1 MIHKLQFRLFLAFAV
16 VIMVAVGAVYFFVGQ
31 MAGGEVQRFGERN
44 EQARSSRIEFQL
56 ATYYVDNGG
65 WTGIQSYVVQW
76 GDLYG
81 DRIIV
86 TDGAG
91 LVVADSEEKLFG
103 KTFTPAF
110 PGRALLIT
118 GQQSPAGFVFI
129 TPDATSVPP
138 PRPGNLPNPPG
149 DFPSPLSLFQ
159 AINGFLLLGVLLS
172 IGIALLFTFFLSNR
186 ISAPVKT
193 LALAATRLGKGDLT
207 QRVAIKDK
215 GEIGELAE
223 SFNAMAG
230 ELERSDK
237 VQRNMIADIAHELRT
252 PLTNIRGYL
261 EAISDGVVRPDAPT
275 ITSLNEEAALLSR
288 LVNDLQE
295 LTLAESGA
303 LKFDR
308 RVQDITGV
316 LKQTIET
323 KRTAASAKGLTLTD
337 ATQPGLPPVNID
349 AQRVSQVLRNLLENA
364 IAHTDS
370 GGSITVSAGKRDGM
384 IAVAVSDTGE
394 GIATEDIPHLFERF
408 YRVDSSRTRT
418 TGGSG
423 LGLKIAKR
431 LVEAHGGTITVE
443 SEPGKGSR
451 FTFTI
456 PVAA

>member
-16 VIMVAVGAVYFFVGQ
+16 VILVAVGAVYFFVGQ
-31 MAGGEVQRFGERN
+31 MASGEVQRFGERN

-65 WTGIQSYVVQW
+65 WTGIQPYVVQW

-81 DRIIV
+81 DRIIL
-86 TDGAG
+86 TDRTGV
-91 LVVADSEEKLFG
+91 VVADSEEKLLG
-103 KTFTPAF
+103 QPYTPAF
-110 PGRALLIT
+110 PGLALLIT
-118 GQQSPAGFVFI
+118 GQQSSAGFVYI
-129 TPDATSVPP
+129 TPDATSVPL
-138 PRPGNLPNPPG
+138 PRPENPPGQPG

-172 IGIALLFTFFLSNR
+172 IGIALLFTLFFANR
-186 ISAPVKT
+186 ISAPVKK
-193 LALAATRLGKGDLT
+193 LAVAATRLGKGDLA

-223 SFNAMAG
+223 AFNAMAG

-261 EAISDGVVRPDAPT
+261 EAISDGVVQPDAGT

-288 LVNDLQE
+288 LVSDLQE
-295 LTLAESGA
+295 LSLAESGA
-303 LKFDR
+303 LKFDF
-308 RVQDITGV
+308 RVQDIVGV
-316 LKQTIET
+316 LKQTVET
-323 KRTAASAKGLTLTD
+323 KRPAAIAKGLTLVD
-337 ATQPGLPPVNID
+337 ATQSDLPPVNID
-349 AQRVSQVLRNLLENA
+349 AQRISQVLRNLLENA
-364 IAHTDS
+364 IAHTES
-370 GGSITVSAGKRDGM
+370 GGSITVAAEKQGNQ
-384 IAVAVSDTGE
+384 IAVDVTDTGE
-394 GIATEDIPHLFERF
+394 GIAAEDIPHLFERF
-408 YRVDSSRTRT
+408 YRVDRSRART

-431 LVEAHGGTITVE
+431 LVEAHGGTITVR
-443 SEPGKGSR
+443 SEPGKGSC

-456 PVAA
+456 PIAA